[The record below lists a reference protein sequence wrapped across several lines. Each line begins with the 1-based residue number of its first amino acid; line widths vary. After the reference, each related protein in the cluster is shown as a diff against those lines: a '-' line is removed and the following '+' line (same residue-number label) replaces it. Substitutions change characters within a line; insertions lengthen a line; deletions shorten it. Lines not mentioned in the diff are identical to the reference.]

1 MGAGVLKIVATL
13 LIVSA
18 LGLGGYAYMT
28 ADSTPVARTMVV
40 PQPLANDPQVVV
52 ATQPLPAKQPVLAT
66 MVSLERVGVMPDGA
80 FTSLDQVVGRSPARV
95 VGRGQALTEVDFVRL
110 NLAEALQ
117 PGELAVAIKTDLVT
131 GVGGFLQ
138 PADRVDVLLY
148 LRQDRKDVTTA
159 QAQLLLSRIR
169 LLCYG
174 ESCNHF
180 QGQPILKAG
189 NQASTTAAQDSAA
202 RTAVLAVPEKVL
214 TRLML
219 GASAGDLRL
228 ALRGVETVDSDEG
241 GATSRVVRI
250 TEDVMKTQALSLAE
264 LAGTSTVAKVKQR
277 NRPAAVAEVIRGTRV
292 ERLTR

>member
-28 ADSTPVARTMVV
+28 ADRTPIAGTMVV
-40 PQPLANDPQVVV
+40 PQLPDNDPMVVV
-52 ATQPLPAKQPVLAT
+52 AKQSLPAKQPVLST

-80 FTSLDQVVGRSPARV
+80 FTSLDQVVGRSPVRA
-95 VGRGQALTEVDFVRL
+95 VGRGQALTEVDFVQL
-110 NLAEALQ
+110 SLAEALQ

-148 LRQDRKDVTTA
+148 LRQDRKDVISA

-174 ESCNHF
+174 ESCSRF
-180 QGQPILKAG
+180 QGQPMLKAS
-189 NQASTTAAQDSAA
+189 NQVSATAAQDGAA

-228 ALRGVETVDSDEG
+228 ALRGMEAMDSDED
-241 GATSRVVRI
+241 GATPRIARVTMEVK
-250 TEDVMKTQALSLAE
+250 KTQALSLAE
-264 LAGTSTVAKVKQR
+264 LAGTRTAVRVKQR
-277 NRPAAVAEVIRGTRV
+277 NRPAVVAEVIRGTQV